1 MFDLLTMV
9 ESETQL
15 PKLSVVSSIENIS
28 FLEKIYSL
36 PVRPSL
42 WSMLYERINK
52 MPFGL
57 IVDLVLL
64 VVKIITVIIEI
75 ILTR

>member
-1 MFDLLTMV
+1 MV
-9 ESETQL
+9 ESEEEF

-36 PVRPSL
+36 TVRPSL
-42 WSMLYERINK
+42 WSMLYERISK

-64 VVKIITVIIEI
+64 VVKIITMIIEI